1 MIFDFVILDE
11 AHSIKNKDSL
21 RARNMLPIAIRAK
34 RLILMTGIPLLSK
47 PYEGYP
53 LLHALRPDY
62 LVISKNL
69 HIYILRSPAHPLRN
83 QLVGDFKYKRT
94 SLDFININ
102 GS

>member
-34 RLILMTGIPLLSK
+34 RLILMTGIPLLAK

-53 LLHALRPDY
+53 LLHALRPDLFGY
-62 LVISKNL
+62 FKKFAYIYCDPQPTPFGTSWSGTLNTKEL
-69 HIYILRSPAHPLRN
+69 HWILSILMVP
-83 QLVGDFKYKRT
+83 
-94 SLDFININ
+94 
-102 GS
+102 